1 MSRHLVI
8 AYETASSPELREA
21 LQRLSV
27 EGRDSF
33 VPLVPATPVHH
44 LLTIKSGRADEAAQ
58 RLALAA
64 KSHLELAGLNVPK
77 AVVGDKDPIKAIG
90 NELAS
95 EPDYASIIICTHPAD
110 VSRWLKTEVPMKAQA
125 FGLPV
130 VHVVVR
136 SVAESAGFR

>member
-1 MSRHLVI
+1 MSRHLVV

-33 VPLVPATPVHH
+33 VLLVPATPIRH
-44 LLTIKSGRADEAAQ
+44 LLIIREGRAYETAHQ
-58 RLALAA
+58 LALAA
-64 KSHLELAGLNVPK
+64 KSHLEMAGLNVPK

-90 NELAS
+90 NELAN
-95 EPDYASIIICTHPAD
+95 EAAYASIIICTHPAD
-110 VSRWLKTEVPMKAQA
+110 VSRWLKMQVPVKAQA